1 MYIFLKFYILS
12 YFYLVRYIV
21 RFFGIRR
28 NEKIVVY
35 CIVRGVKVEEILE
48 RGFKVSNWYVKLNNC
63 YFIYLVV
70 DL

>member
-1 MYIFLKFYILS
+1 MYIFLKLYNLS
-12 YFYLVRYIV
+12 YFYLVCYIV

-48 RGFKVSNWYVKLNNC
+48 RGFKVSN
-63 YFIYLVV
+63 
-70 DL
+70 